1 MCPLIYT
8 LDRKI
13 KWKPRVIMKKNIPLY
28 KQIEQNFIQQIEHG
42 QIKKGDRIPSET
54 EIVAQFHVSQIT
66 AKSALN
72 NLAEKGYVRRIRGK
86 GTFVDF
92 ENVERKERV
101 IGLIFT
107 TMKTDIDCK
116 LLSYLEAFA
125 RKEKLRFYFGLSRES
140 IDEEINLIHYFIE
153 CGVEGLIIFPT
164 ESENYNEDIL
174 RLHLEKFPLI
184 LIDRYFNK
192 LGITSV
198 TSDNFSAGYKLAN
211 LVIQKNFKKFAFI
224 TTIEENS
231 ATIDR
236 TKGIEHAFVTN
247 QTPIDKNLWLSVPSM
262 TESST
267 EIIDFLSQNQPDV
280 VITVNAHLSNL
291 IHEYTAENNIFQLS
305 FDEPLGCNFYIEQD
319 VEEIARLVI
328 YNLKRLLSKK
338 TCDQIIT
345 FVPTMLTSGTR
356 TLSQDKE

>member
-1 MCPLIYT
+1 
-8 LDRKI
+8 
-13 KWKPRVIMKKNIPLY
+13 MKKNIPLY
-28 KQIEQNFIQQIEHG
+28 KQIEQSFIQQIEHG
-42 QIKKGDRIPSET
+42 QLKRGDRIPSET
-54 EIVAQFHVSQIT
+54 EIVSQFHVSQIT

-72 NLAEKGYVRRIRGK
+72 NLAEKGYVRRVRGK

-92 ENVERKERV
+92 ENIEKKERI

-107 TMKTDIDCK
+107 TMKTDIDRK
-116 LLSYLEAFA
+116 LLSHLEAFA
-125 RKEKLRFYFGLSRES
+125 RKEKLRFFFGLSRES
-140 IDEEINLIHYFIE
+140 IDEENDLIHYFIE

-174 RLHLEKFPLI
+174 RLHLEKFPLV

-198 TSDNFSAGYKLAN
+198 TSDNFSAGYKLAD
-211 LVIQKNFKKFAFI
+211 LVIQKQFKKFVFI

-247 QTPIDKNLWLSVPSM
+247 QIPIDKNLWLSVPS
-262 TESST
+262 TIESNRT
-267 EIIDFLSQNQPDV
+267 IIDFLEEHQPDV

-291 IHEYTAENNIFQLS
+291 IHEYTAANDIFQLS
-305 FDEPLGCNFYIEQD
+305 FDKPSGCNFYIEQD
-319 VEEIARLVI
+319 VEEIARLVVH
-328 YNLKRLLSKK
+328 NLKRLLDKK
-338 TCDQIIT
+338 TCDPVIT
-345 FVPTMLTSGTR
+345 FVPTMLSAGSR
-356 TLSQDKE
+356 TLKENTE